1 MTSIMLFTLTKYYS
15 DEQIQENEM
24 GGSCG
29 MYDEEDKCTEG
40 FGVET

>member
-1 MTSIMLFTLTKYYS
+1 VTCCMAFTLTKYYS

-29 MYDEEDKCTEG
+29 MYEGEDKCKEG
-40 FGVET
+40 FGGEM